1 MSRDLTH
8 RLSVL
13 YPRMAEDWSVLER
26 THRWFLSVSVLAVG
40 GLSMVSILS
49 SATAWSASFLIGGT
63 AIGFVAGFM
72 HVRYRRLER
81 RLRELVET

>member
-1 MSRDLTH
+1 MSDDLTR

-13 YPRMAEDWSVLER
+13 YPRMAEDWSVLQR

-40 GLSMVSILS
+40 GLSVVSILS
-49 SATAWSASFLIGGT
+49 SAPAWSASFLILGT
-63 AIGFVAGFM
+63 GLGLVTGFM